1 MKSNEYYYVFLF
13 FEIIK
18 EFFIDGNKMNFR
30 NFFYS
35 KYCLWRYFKID
46 IRIFINFKN
55 YKYIMFFGMC
65 FLRKFE
71 NILFVFIRL

>member
-1 MKSNEYYYVFLF
+1 
-13 FEIIK
+13 
-18 EFFIDGNKMNFR
+18 MNFR

-55 YKYIMFFGMC
+55 YKYIIFFGMC
-65 FLRKFE
+65 ILRKFE
-71 NILFVFIRL
+71 IFCLFLLDCDINFDNYIFKNK